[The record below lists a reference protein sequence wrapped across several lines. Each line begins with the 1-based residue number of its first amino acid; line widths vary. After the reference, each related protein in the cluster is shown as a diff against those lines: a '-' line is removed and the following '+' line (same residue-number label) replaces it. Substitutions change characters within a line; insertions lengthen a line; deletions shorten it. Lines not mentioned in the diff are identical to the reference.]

1 MTTNKNDWI
10 HLLEITPEVL
20 DTITNLQPEDIS
32 NYLFNLRPHAR
43 MGTHDHR
50 TIAEKIRDEDTQGEQ
65 EWLNI
70 DNSVSDQM
78 DNAEYIEYLK
88 HINEGHKRMKESMDA
103 TPTADQKQVSGN
115 HYKDMPM
122 QPWTV
127 MEAVLTHAEFIG
139 YLKGNIIKYSLR
151 AGRKEG
157 SDDAGKAKHYVEKLN
172 EIAY

>member
-1 MTTNKNDWI
+1 MTTNKNEWI
-10 HLLEITPEVL
+10 HLLEITPEVV
-20 DTITNLQPEDIS
+20 DTITNLQPEDVS

-50 TIAEKIRDEDTQGEQ
+50 TIAEKIRDEDTQGAQ

-70 DNSVSDQM
+70 NEHGKPQYM
-78 DNAEYIEYLK
+78 DNAEFIRHVE
-88 HINEGHKRMKESMDA
+88 EGHKRMKATVDA
-103 TPTADQKQVSGN
+103 MPTADHKQVSGN
-115 HYKDMPM
+115 HYKDMPI

-127 MEAVLTHAEFIG
+127 MESVLTHAEFIG

-157 SDDAGKAKHYVEKLN
+157 SDDAGKARHYMEKLLEVN
-172 EIAY
+172 Y